1 MPKKKP
7 AGDVGINMDVMMD
20 SMTNVVGTLLL
31 ILIVVQIQIS
41 TAVETIETVLKNITK
56 KDLTMLKSKI
66 AEQNKNIENVDVSS
80 LNEDYK
86 DAMADVDEAQLRVS
100 IYADKAE
107 KTKSGLLDVR
117 ELIEMKA
124 EHGETKEF
132 EMNIFRELSVE
143 RQRLEAALAKTPK
156 PKIPAGADIVV
167 PAGLSI
173 PKKPK
178 YIKMLARYDRLY
190 FMQDGDY
197 KKLAE
202 QMMEPR
208 MSSMVYSNY
217 IDPKTKRTTTIY
229 DHKKTSALLQTI
241 CTNLALG
248 NTNLN
253 FKTHIRD
260 YDSWVYLHLD
270 PKADAGF
277 TIDEL
282 KERTNMLR
290 KQFVQLR
297 RDPANVVWFYV
308 YKDSLESYL
317 AGRDVAQSIGM
328 PNGWEFYRWGGFAP
342 RLKFRVQPLKVRPPP
357 KITKVEGRK
366 KNSAIQIAGPKKSL
380 D

>member
-7 AGDVGINMDVMMD
+7 AGEVGINMDVMMD

-41 TAVETIETVLKNITK
+41 TAVETIETVLKNIEQ

-66 AEQNKNIENVDVSS
+66 AEQNKNIKDVDVSS

-86 DAMADVDEAQLRVS
+86 EAMADVDEAQLRVS

-107 KTKSGLLDVR
+107 KTSSGLLDVK

-124 EHGETKEF
+124 EHGDTKEF
-132 EMNIFRELSVE
+132 EMNIFSDLSKE
-143 RQRLEAALAKTPK
+143 RQRLEASLAKTPK

-167 PAGLSI
+167 PAGLPT

-178 YIKMLARYDRLY
+178 YIKMMARHNRLY
-190 FMQDGDY
+190 YMQDGDY

-208 MSSMVYSNY
+208 MTSMVYSNY
-217 IDPKTKRTTTIY
+217 IDPKTKRSTTIY
-229 DHKKTSALLQTI
+229 DHKKTSALLASI
-241 CTNLALG
+241 CTNLSLG
-248 NTNLN
+248 NTNIN
-253 FKTHIRD
+253 FRTYIRD
-260 YDSWVYLHLD
+260 YDSWVYLHIE
-270 PKADAGF
+270 PKADAGIQ
-277 TIDEL
+277 IDDL
-282 KERTNMLR
+282 KEKSNSLR
-290 KQFVQLR
+290 KQFLQLR

-308 YKDSLESYL
+308 YKDSLDAYL

-328 PNGWEFYRWGGFAP
+328 PNGWEFYRWGGFGP
-342 RLKFRVQPLKVRPPP
+342 RLKFRVQPLKKRPPP
-357 KITKVEGRK
+357 KVTKVEGRK
-366 KNSAIQIAGPKKSL
+366 RDSAIRIAGPKKSL